1 MPLIDNLLA
10 LYTVDRQVR
19 SLRGRVESAQIYLRV
34 QEKQIAAI
42 DVEQS
47 EVQQQLKQRKSNI
60 ALIETETGSIDERI
74 VHLREEL
81 NHAVNDKQ
89 YSALLAEVNTLKERR
104 KAFEEEELLE
114 MGASEELQGRLTEIS
129 ERVEERQKVVN
140 SAKQDLETREN
151 EVSEQL
157 SELEEERAAAAA
169 LIPESTLEQF
179 DSIADDFEGEAMAAI
194 EVLDQKRKEYGCTS
208 CSLQIPLDSI
218 TKMLGHPDD
227 IVTCV
232 SCDRIL
238 YLENET
244 RELIAS
250 K

>member
-1 MPLIDNLLA
+1 MPLIENLLA

-19 SLRGRVESAQIYLRV
+19 SLRARVESAQIYLRV
-34 QEKQIAAI
+34 QEKQIADI
-42 DVEQS
+42 DVERT
-47 EVQQQLKQRKSNI
+47 EVEQQLKQRKSNI
-60 ALIETETGSIDERI
+60 ALIETETGSIDDRI

-81 NHAVNDKQ
+81 NNASNDKQ

-114 MGASEELQGRLTEIS
+114 MASAEELEGRLTEIQG
-129 ERVEERQKVVN
+129 RWDERQKVLA

-157 SELEEERAAAAA
+157 TELENERDTAAA
-169 LIPESTLEQF
+169 LIPEATLEQF
-179 DSIADDFEGEAMAAI
+179 DTIADDFDGEAMAAI

-218 TKMLGHPDD
+218 TKILGHPDD

-244 RELIAS
+244 KEAIAS

>member
-1 MPLIDNLLA
+1 MPLIENLLA

-19 SLRGRVESAQIYLRV
+19 SLRARVESAQIYLRV
-34 QEKQIAAI
+34 QEKQIADI
-42 DVEQS
+42 DIERTEVE
-47 EVQQQLKQRKSNI
+47 QQLKQRKSNI
-60 ALIETETGSIDERI
+60 ALIETETGSIDDRI

-81 NHAVNDKQ
+81 NNASNDKQ

-114 MGASEELQGRLTEIS
+114 MASAEELEGRLDEIQGRWD
-129 ERVEERQKVVN
+129 ERQKVLA

-157 SELEEERAAAAA
+157 TELEYERDTAAA
-169 LIPESTLEQF
+169 LIPEATLEQF
-179 DSIADDFEGEAMAAI
+179 DTIADDFDGEAMAAI

-218 TKMLGHPDD
+218 TKILGHPDD

-244 RELIAS
+244 KEAIAS

>member
-1 MPLIDNLLA
+1 MPLIENLLA

-34 QEKQIAAI
+34 QEKQIADI
-42 DVEQS
+42 DVERS
-47 EVQQQLKQRKSNI
+47 EVEQQLKQRKSNI
-60 ALIETETGSIDERI
+60 ALIETETGSIDDRI

-81 NHAVNDKQ
+81 NQASNDKQ
-89 YSALLAEVNTLKERR
+89 YSALLAEVNTLKERQ
-104 KAFEEEELLE
+104 KAFEEDELLE
-114 MGASEELQGRLTEIS
+114 MTASDELEARLAEIQGRWD
-129 ERVEERQKVVN
+129 ERQKVAG

-151 EVSEQL
+151 EISEQL
-157 SELEEERAAAAA
+157 TELEKEREVAAS
-169 LIPESTLEQF
+169 LIPEATLDQF

-218 TKMLGHPDD
+218 TKILGHPDD
-227 IVTCV
+227 IITCV

-244 RELIAS
+244 REAIAS

>member
-1 MPLIDNLLA
+1 MPLIENLLA

-34 QEKQIAAI
+34 QEKQIADI
-42 DVEQS
+42 DVERK
-47 EVQQQLKQRKSNI
+47 EIEQQLKQRKSNI
-60 ALIETETGSIDERI
+60 ALIETETGSIDDRI

-81 NHAVNDKQ
+81 NNASNDKQ

-104 KAFEEEELLE
+104 KAFEEEELQE
-114 MGASEELQGRLTEIS
+114 MASSEELEGCLTEIQD
-129 ERVEERQKVVN
+129 RWDERQKVVD
-140 SAKQDLETREN
+140 SAKQDLETREK
-151 EVSEQL
+151 EISEQL
-157 SELEEERAAAAA
+157 EELESERKTASA
-169 LIPESTLEQF
+169 LIPEATLEQF
-179 DSIADDFEGEAMAAI
+179 DSIADDFDGEAMAAI

-208 CSLQIPLDSI
+208 CSLQVPLNSI

-244 RELIAS
+244 KEAIAS

>member
-1 MPLIDNLLA
+1 MPLIENLLA

-34 QEKQIAAI
+34 QEKQIADI
-42 DVEQS
+42 DVERS
-47 EVQQQLKQRKSNI
+47 EVEQQLKQRKSNI
-60 ALIETETGSIDERI
+60 AIIETETGSIDGRI

-81 NHAVNDKQ
+81 NQASNDKQ
-89 YSALLAEVNTLKERR
+89 YSALLAEVNTLKERQ
-104 KAFEEEELLE
+104 KAFEEDELLE
-114 MGASEELQGRLTEIS
+114 MTASDELEERMAEIQGRWD
-129 ERVEERQKVVN
+129 ERQKVAGA
-140 SAKQDLETREN
+140 AKQDLETRES
-151 EVSEQL
+151 EISEQL
-157 SELEEERAAAAA
+157 TELEKERDVAAA
-169 LIPESTLEQF
+169 LIPEATLQQF
-179 DSIADDFEGEAMAAI
+179 DTIAEDFDGEAMAAI

-208 CSLQIPLDSI
+208 CSLQVPLNSI

-227 IVTCV
+227 LVTCV

-244 RELIAS
+244 KEVIAS

>member
-1 MPLIDNLLA
+1 MPLIENLLA

-19 SLRGRVESAQIYLRV
+19 SLRARVESAQIYLRV
-34 QEKQIAAI
+34 QEKQIADI
-42 DVEQS
+42 DIERTEVE
-47 EVQQQLKQRKSNI
+47 QQLKQRKSNI
-60 ALIETETGSIDERI
+60 ALIETETGSIDDRI

-81 NHAVNDKQ
+81 NNASNDKQ

-114 MGASEELQGRLTEIS
+114 MASAEELEGRLTEIQG
-129 ERVEERQKVVN
+129 RWDERQKVLA

-157 SELEEERAAAAA
+157 TELENERDTAAA
-169 LIPESTLEQF
+169 LIPEATLEQF
-179 DSIADDFEGEAMAAI
+179 DTIADDFDGEAMAAI

-218 TKMLGHPDD
+218 TKILGHPDD

-244 RELIAS
+244 KEAIAS

>member
-1 MPLIDNLLA
+1 MPLIENLLA

-34 QEKQIAAI
+34 QEKQIADI
-42 DVEQS
+42 DVERS
-47 EVQQQLKQRKSNI
+47 EVEQQLKQRKSNI
-60 ALIETETGSIDERI
+60 ALIETETGSIDDRI
-74 VHLREEL
+74 THLREEL
-81 NHAVNDKQ
+81 NHASNDKQ

-114 MGASEELQGRLTEIS
+114 MAASEELEERLTEIQG
-129 ERVEERQKVVN
+129 RWDERQKVVG

-151 EVSEQL
+151 EISEQL
-157 SELEEERAAAAA
+157 AELEKERDTAAA
-169 LIPESTLEQF
+169 LIPEATLEQF
-179 DSIADDFEGEAMAAI
+179 DTIADDFDGEAMAAV

-208 CSLQIPLDSI
+208 CSLQVPLDSI
-218 TKMLGHPDD
+218 TKILGHPDD

-244 RELIAS
+244 KEAIAS